1 MNPKI
6 EKLKEKIKEL
16 ERMEEISIEDIET
29 EPPTPLDREI
39 IEKSQE
45 IWQEVLEI
53 CKKEK
58 IKDTKIFDKKYN
70 IFQYGLE
77 NFIEE
82 YSAFIDYCGQMD
94 EIYLKPEIKMLKEA
108 LEHFNIN
115 KQTRQ
120 EFELLIIRDTYIIGE
135 KEEAKKQVEE
145 WIKRNPNVGEGYEI
159 KCDWE
164 LEKSKPDMEKIARI
178 LDDAVENGT
187 FVPNE
192 EIYEEVIKYYKK
204 LGDKKL
210 AEHYKLLL
218 NLEQVKKK
226 QKNYYEE
233 DMDEYEED
241 MDEYE
246 EVLDEEMEKIIE
258 DIKYIATDKVEK
270 NKTVEEYFGA
280 RSNEEQIKFLF
291 PQLIMYTKK
300 EVEVIMKQKDIK
312 KYILENYDTILKE
325 KLKYFPKDL
334 IKFIKKLPIDGF
346 VEMELDIKSIQVMA
360 AVHKYFMLGAIGIVF
375 MEYKNDKLLI
385 SIPNIKK
392 IKEYLKDKNLIK
404 ENNYINEKM
413 AIISG
418 MCEVYG
424 AFELDKIYPILEKF
438 YKGITKEKLANYLL
452 IFCEFFQIAN
462 IKTEKTSGKVQ
473 FIYNNLIDEKIAKK
487 ILSKKKRI
495 KNYSKEEYIKY
506 SNLKYIKNTK
516 GYKKIEKVL
525 NSDILLDEELLKML
539 DEILIAYV
547 MGKHLDDK
555 KVDNLLEVLILQLEE
570 IDKLGFQTL
579 NIEAI
584 KEGLKELA
592 YEIPKW

>member
-218 NLEQVKKK
+218 NLEQVNFE
-226 QKNYYEE
+226 QENYYEE
-233 DMDEYEED
+233 DME
-241 MDEYE
+241 EYE

-270 NKTVEEYFGA
+270 NKTFEEYFGA

-300 EVEVIMKQKDIK
+300 EAEVIIKQKDIK

-404 ENNYINEKM
+404 ENNHINEKM

-525 NSDILLDEELLKML
+525 NSDILLDEDLLKML

-555 KVDNLLEVLILQLEE
+555 KVDDLLEVLILRLEE

>member
-218 NLEQVKKK
+218 NLEQVNFE
-226 QKNYYEE
+226 QENY
-233 DMDEYEED
+233 YEED

-270 NKTVEEYFGA
+270 NKTFEEYFGA

-300 EVEVIMKQKDIK
+300 EAEVVIKQKDIK

-404 ENNYINEKM
+404 ENNHINEKM

-487 ILSKKKRI
+487 ILSKKKGI

-525 NSDILLDEELLKML
+525 DSDILLDEDLLKML

-555 KVDNLLEVLILQLEE
+555 KVDNLLKVLILQLEE

>member
-218 NLEQVKKK
+218 NLEQVNFE
-226 QKNYYEE
+226 QENYYEE
-233 DMDEYEED
+233 DME
-241 MDEYE
+241 EYE
-246 EVLDEEMEKIIE
+246 EVLDEKKKKIIE

-270 NKTVEEYFGA
+270 NKTFEEYFGA

-487 ILSKKKRI
+487 ILSKKKGI

-525 NSDILLDEELLKML
+525 DSDILLDEDLLKML

-555 KVDNLLEVLILQLEE
+555 KVDNLLKVLILQLEE

>member
-218 NLEQVKKK
+218 NLEQVNFE
-226 QKNYYEE
+226 QENYYEE
-233 DMDEYEED
+233 DME
-241 MDEYE
+241 EYE

-270 NKTVEEYFGA
+270 NKTFEEYFGT

-487 ILSKKKRI
+487 ILSKKKGI

-525 NSDILLDEELLKML
+525 DSDILLDEDLLKML

-555 KVDNLLEVLILQLEE
+555 KVDNLLKVLILQLEE

>member
-218 NLEQVKKK
+218 NLEQVNFE
-226 QKNYYEE
+226 QENYYEE
-233 DMDEYEED
+233 DME
-241 MDEYE
+241 EYE

-270 NKTVEEYFGA
+270 NKTFEEYFGT

-525 NSDILLDEELLKML
+525 NSDILLDEDLLKML

-555 KVDNLLEVLILQLEE
+555 KVDNLLKVLILQLEE

>member
-218 NLEQVKKK
+218 NLEQVNFE
-226 QKNYYEE
+226 QENY
-233 DMDEYEED
+233 YEED

-270 NKTVEEYFGA
+270 NKTFEEYFGA

-300 EVEVIMKQKDIK
+300 EAEVVIKQKDIK

-404 ENNYINEKM
+404 ENNHINEKM

-525 NSDILLDEELLKML
+525 DSDILLDEDLLKML

-555 KVDNLLEVLILQLEE
+555 KVDNLLKVLILQLEE

>member
-218 NLEQVKKK
+218 NLEQVNFE
-226 QKNYYEE
+226 QENY
-233 DMDEYEED
+233 YEED

-246 EVLDEEMEKIIE
+246 EVLDEKKKKIIE

-270 NKTVEEYFGA
+270 NKTFEEYFGA

-487 ILSKKKRI
+487 ILSKKKGI

-525 NSDILLDEELLKML
+525 DSDILLDEDLLKML

-555 KVDNLLEVLILQLEE
+555 KVDNLLKVLILQLEE